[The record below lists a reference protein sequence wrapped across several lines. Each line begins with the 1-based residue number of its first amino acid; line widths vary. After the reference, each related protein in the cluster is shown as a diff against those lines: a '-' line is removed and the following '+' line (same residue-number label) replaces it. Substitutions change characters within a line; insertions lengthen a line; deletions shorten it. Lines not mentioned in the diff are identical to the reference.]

1 MAPSNRA
8 DYRGPAL
15 FSYGFRPFFLS
26 AGVFA
31 LIVIPLWLVIHSGH
45 LTLGGPF
52 APLDWHI
59 HEMIYG
65 YSAAV
70 ICGFLFTAIPNWT
83 GRLPTRGW
91 PLILLLTL
99 WLAGRLAVAGVGDLP
114 HWAAAGIDAA
124 FLIAVVAMALVEIIA
139 GKNWRNLKVVVP
151 VLILLLSNILFH
163 VEVMVAGASDI
174 GQRLGIAV
182 VVFLITLIGGRI
194 IPSFTRNWLNKRGAA
209 ALPTPFNRFDAIC
222 IGAGGITLLLWAS
235 GMQNAVTSTVLLIA
249 GILHAARLTRW
260 QGHQTWRSPILLM
273 LHVAYGF
280 IPLGLI
286 ALAVAAPVVG
296 LHLLGVGAIGGMTL
310 AVMMRATMGHTGRD
324 LTAGGLL
331 TAAFALL
338 ITAAL
343 IRSLAGTITIAGLS
357 GITLSATLWAIAFGV
372 FVFRV
377 GPWLLTSRVARR
389 QPNRA

>member
-1 MAPSNRA
+1 
-8 DYRGPAL
+8 
-15 FSYGFRPFFLS
+15 
-26 AGVFA
+26 
-31 LIVIPLWLVIHSGH
+31 
-45 LTLGGPF
+45 
-52 APLDWHI
+52 
-59 HEMIYG
+59 
-65 YSAAV
+65 
-70 ICGFLFTAIPNWT
+70 
-83 GRLPTRGW
+83 
-91 PLILLLTL
+91 
-99 WLAGRLAVAGVGDLP
+99 
-114 HWAAAGIDAA
+114 
-124 FLIAVVAMALVEIIA
+124 
-139 GKNWRNLKVVVP
+139 
-151 VLILLLSNILFH
+151 
-163 VEVMVAGASDI
+163 MVAGASDI

-194 IPSFTRNWLNKRGAA
+194 IPSFTRNWLNKRGAT

-235 GMQNAVTSTVLLIA
+235 GMQNAVTSAVLLIA

-273 LHVAYGF
+273 LHIAYGF

-343 IRSLAGTITIAGLS
+343 IRSLAGTITIAGTKRDHP
-357 GITLSATLWAIAFGV
+357 I
-372 FVFRV
+372 RV
-377 GPWLLTSRVARR
+377 PVGHRVRSLRLPGRPVAADIGALRDGSRTGPRWTPAPDGSPSNPAAARR
-389 QPNRA
+389 RSRRPLASRTNSMINARCRPCATRTPQ

>member
-31 LIVIPLWLVIHSGH
+31 LIAIPLWLLIYSGH

-114 HWAAAGIDAA
+114 HWAVAGIDAA
-124 FLIAVVAMALVEIIA
+124 FLIAVVAMVLVEIIA

-151 VLILLLSNILFH
+151 VLILLLSNI
-163 VEVMVAGASDI
+163 
-174 GQRLGIAV
+174 
-182 VVFLITLIGGRI
+182 VFPCRSHGR
-194 IPSFTRNWLNKRGAA
+194 
-209 ALPTPFNRFDAIC
+209 
-222 IGAGGITLLLWAS
+222 
-235 GMQNAVTSTVLLIA
+235 
-249 GILHAARLTRW
+249 
-260 QGHQTWRSPILLM
+260 
-273 LHVAYGF
+273 
-280 IPLGLI
+280 
-286 ALAVAAPVVG
+286 
-296 LHLLGVGAIGGMTL
+296 
-310 AVMMRATMGHTGRD
+310 GR
-324 LTAGGLL
+324 
-331 TAAFALL
+331 
-338 ITAAL
+338 
-343 IRSLAGTITIAGLS
+343 
-357 GITLSATLWAIAFGV
+357 
-372 FVFRV
+372 
-377 GPWLLTSRVARR
+377 
-389 QPNRA
+389 Q